1 MTSLPTKTL
10 AKIMIIS
17 TDKILREITL
27 SLRFGITLVI
37 LVFLLIRVVEV
48 WQQDPLFDT
57 WSEIID
63 ITPQDD

>member
-1 MTSLPTKTL
+1 
-10 AKIMIIS
+10 MIIS